1 MSEEAPD
8 IIDFRLKDLR
18 DRLLNLTKSNKLLD
32 TKFSDRSRAHFR
44 IIDVPPD
51 ATYASVVEEETEF
64 ESLPPLETE
73 PPDERTPEFLAALD
87 EALVN
92 DEIYLAAIE
101 SLEQEEPEEAEEAQQ
116 KLLRELKDRVRARLQ
131 LPPRALGTDVSL
143 A

>member
-32 TKFSDRSRAHFR
+32 RKFSDRSRAHFR

-73 PPDERTPEFLAALD
+73 PPDERTPEFLGCAGRSPGQRRNLSRR
-87 EALVN
+87 N
-92 DEIYLAAIE
+92 R
-101 SLEQEEPEEAEEAQQ
+101 EP
-116 KLLRELKDRVRARLQ
+116 RTGRA
-131 LPPRALGTDVSL
+131 GGG
-143 A
+143 